1 MLFRSPPSR
10 KEEEWKWGGERG
22 KQRTRYSR
30 DVARCDVGEMSFLE
44 RADGRERVWNR
55 NKEACGGGSF
65 EQMKENVSYDAG
77 HKHHL
82 YFFFFQFLLQLLLQ
96 LLLPPFS
103 SHIFFSTSSYCL
115 FIFPPFSPTSW
126 PPSSLLLT
134 IAPACQS
141 FSLFLFLF
149 LLFAAV
155 LHLFS
160 CVLFLL
166 RCFFFFIIRFLSL
179 PPFTSSPTTK
189 HVVNLL
195 RFALRL
201 LLAAHPG
208 VRIAVIK
215 FRRSLSM
222 FA

>member
-1 MLFRSPPSR
+1 
-10 KEEEWKWGGERG
+10 
-22 KQRTRYSR
+22 
-30 DVARCDVGEMSFLE
+30 MSFLE

-82 YFFFFQFLLQLLLQ
+82 YFFFFF
-96 LLLPPFS
+96 FS
-103 SHIFFSTSSYCL
+103 ISSSTSSSTSSSPFLVPSLPLPLIVYSYFPHFHLHLDLHPRCSSQL
-115 FIFPPFSPTSW
+115 RPPVRVFLFSYFSFCYSLLFFIFFR
-126 PPSSLLLT
+126 
-134 IAPACQS
+134 A
-141 FSLFLFLF
+141 FYFF
-149 LLFAAV
+149 FAA
-155 LHLFS
+155 FPS
-160 CVLFLL
+160 F
-166 RCFFFFIIRFLSL
+166 RFFFFIIRSFLFRLSFHFFSYYQARSK
-179 PPFTSSPTTK
+179 PSSIRASP
-189 HVVNLL
+189 
-195 RFALRL
+195 RL